1 MDFLKKENSMRDL
14 KNLLESLYKKL
25 NKRGLVDPDPLKFL
39 YDYPETKDREIIAL
53 LASSI
58 AYGRV
63 AQILK
68 SIDKILLPIEG
79 KPFDFVMS
87 HSENDFLKIYKG
99 FVHRFTTD
107 EDVAKLFCGIRHAI
121 ENYGNLENL
130 YLSGVENFVSEIN
143 MSQRSYLVPSP
154 ADGSACKRLNLFF
167 RWMVRNDEVDP
178 GGWKNAEASKLIV
191 PLDTHAF
198 KTAKMLGFT
207 EKKAPNYRTALEIT
221 SHFAEI
227 SPEDPVKYDFAL
239 TRFGIRPDMSYSD
252 FEKAVENFSL

>member
-1 MDFLKKENSMRDL
+1 MHDL
-14 KNLLESLYKKL
+14 KPLLEKLYLKL
-25 NKRGLVDPDPLKFL
+25 NKRALVNPDPLWFL
-39 YDYPETKDREIIAL
+39 YDYPDIKDREITGLI
-53 LASSI
+53 ASSL

-79 KPFDFVMS
+79 KPFDFVTS

-107 EDVAKLFCGIRHAI
+107 EDLAKLFRGMKHVLK
-121 ENYGNLENL
+121 EYGNFENL
-130 YLSGVENFVSEIN
+130 YLCGVEKFVDEMN
-143 MSQRSYLVPSP
+143 LSQKSYLIPSP

-178 GGWKNAEASKLIV
+178 GGWTKDDKSRLIV

-198 KTAKMLGFT
+198 HIAKIFGFT
-207 EKKAPNYRTALEIT
+207 ERKAADLKTAVEIT
-221 SHFAEI
+221 SHYAEYA
-227 SPEDPVKYDFAL
+227 PDDPVKYDFAL
-239 TRFGIRPDMSYSD
+239 TRFGIRPDMSIN
-252 FEKAVENFSL
+252 ELIEEVAKL

>member
-1 MDFLKKENSMRDL
+1 MREL

-68 SIDKILLPIEG
+68 SIDRILLPIEG
-79 KPFDFVMS
+79 KPFDFVTS

-107 EDVAKLFCGIRHAI
+107 EDLAKLFRGMKHVLR
-121 ENYGNLENL
+121 EYGNFENL
-130 YLSGVENFVSEIN
+130 YLCGVEKFVDEMN
-143 MSQRSYLVPSP
+143 LSQKSYLIPSP

-178 GGWKNAEASKLIV
+178 GGWTKANAAKLVV

-198 KTAKMLGFT
+198 KAAKILGFT
-207 EKKAPNYRTALEIT
+207 GKKAPNYKAALEIT
-221 SHFAEI
+221 SHYAEI
-227 SPEDPVKYDFAL
+227 APEDPVKYDFAL
-239 TRFGIRPDMSYSD
+239 TRFGIRDDMTFDD
-252 FEKAVENFSL
+252 FRREVQQVKEDK

>member
-1 MDFLKKENSMRDL
+1 MRELKD
-14 KNLLESLYKKL
+14 LLESLYKKL

-39 YDYPETKDREIIAL
+39 YDYSETKDREIIAL

-68 SIDKILLPIEG
+68 SIDRILLPIEG
-79 KPFDFVMS
+79 KPFDFVTS
-87 HSENDFLKIYKG
+87 HSEKDFLKIYRG

-107 EDVAKLFCGIRHAI
+107 ENLAKLFRGMKHVLK
-121 ENYGNLENL
+121 EYGNFENL
-130 YLSGVENFVSEIN
+130 YLCGVEKFVDEMN
-143 MSQRSYLVPSP
+143 LSQKSYLIPSP

-178 GGWKNAEASKLIV
+178 GGWTKADAADLVV

-198 KTAKMLGFT
+198 KAAKILGFT
-207 EKKAPNYRTALEIT
+207 EKKAPNYKAALEIT
-221 SHFAEI
+221 SHYAEI
-227 SPEDPVKYDFAL
+227 APEDPVKYDFAL
-239 TRFGIRPDMSYSD
+239 THFGIRDDMTFDD
-252 FEKAVENFSL
+252 FRREVKEILG